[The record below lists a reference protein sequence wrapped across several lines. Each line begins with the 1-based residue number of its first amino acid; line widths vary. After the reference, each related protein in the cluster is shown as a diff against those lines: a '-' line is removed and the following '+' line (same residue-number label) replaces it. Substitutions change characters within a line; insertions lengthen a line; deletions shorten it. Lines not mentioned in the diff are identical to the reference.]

1 MTPLRSGSQ
10 WEKLDVDGSVIVAL
24 TLSWTSQSIII
35 RLFLFSLLIV

>member
-24 TLSWTSQSIII
+24 FDIELDLSIHHN
-35 RLFLFSLLIV
+35 